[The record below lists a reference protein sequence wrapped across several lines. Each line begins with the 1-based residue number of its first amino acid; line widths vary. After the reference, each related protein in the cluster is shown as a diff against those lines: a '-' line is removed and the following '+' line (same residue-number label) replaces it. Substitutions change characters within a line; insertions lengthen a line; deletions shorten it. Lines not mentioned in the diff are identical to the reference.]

1 MDVKITD
8 YPYIMQMDSK
18 SEPMNLLLHSSGTV
32 EILPER
38 SVSMFPQK
46 VLQMKK
52 LPLNHERE
60 LKKYPAK

>member
-1 MDVKITD
+1 
-8 YPYIMQMDSK
+8 
-18 SEPMNLLLHSSGTV
+18 MNLLLHSSGTV